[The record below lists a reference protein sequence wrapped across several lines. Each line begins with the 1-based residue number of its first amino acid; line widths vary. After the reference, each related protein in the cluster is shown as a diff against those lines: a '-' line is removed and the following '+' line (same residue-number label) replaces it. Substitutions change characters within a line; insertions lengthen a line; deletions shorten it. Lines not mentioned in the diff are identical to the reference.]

1 MAKSRTVRFALELE
15 KSVDEFLKKNN
26 LSFNTLVNLAV
37 KEFMSKP
44 HTIELEPINPNEWT
58 MNLKKSSE
66 KHKKSITD
74 LS

>member
-37 KEFMSKP
+37 KEFISKP

-58 MNLKKSSE
+58 KNLKKSSE